1 MIKVED
7 IAMELDGSATI
18 MAYADT
24 KSEIP
29 ANVKTNRPT
38 IVGLADNI
46 PIACNSYFH
55 TSTFDIGCV
64 KSDGTVEWS

>member
-1 MIKVED
+1 MIKLED
-7 IAMELDGSATI
+7 ISMELDGSATI
-18 MAYADT
+18 MAFADT

-29 ANVKTNRPT
+29 ANVKTNRPA

-55 TSTFDIGCV
+55 TAKFGGS
-64 KSDGTVEWS
+64 